1 MQGKNYLHS
10 IRQVCPRW
18 LYLILCATQPF
29 IPKKLG
35 GNLKRQTNKYQEGWK
50 NYHNVKYL
58 YHLVNTSRTTSKN
71 NRMVIGSRN
80 TLTWSANKRQIYIS
94 CWKKKTPKT
103 VLDNLILQFRPQ
115 VVKEYST
122 NYTLLDKVVV
132 NILLQTFN
140 LQIVW
145 KGKVCV
151 TVRDLANHE
160 A

>member
-50 NYHNVKYL
+50 NYHNAKYL

-94 CWKKKTPKT
+94 CWKKK
-103 VLDNLILQFRPQ
+103 PQ
-115 VVKEYST
+115 
-122 NYTLLDKVVV
+122 NCFGQL
-132 NILLQTFN
+132 NPPIQTTSGEGVF
-140 LQIVW
+140 
-145 KGKVCV
+145 
-151 TVRDLANHE
+151 HE
-160 A
+160 LHTFWIKW

>member
-18 LYLILCATQPF
+18 LYLILCPTQPF

-50 NYHNVKYL
+50 NYHNAKYL

-94 CWKKKTPKT
+94 CWKKKNPKLFWT
-103 VLDNLILQFRPQ
+103 TSSSNSHHKWWRSIPRITHFWI
-115 VVKEYST
+115 K
-122 NYTLLDKVVV
+122 
-132 NILLQTFN
+132 
-140 LQIVW
+140 W
-145 KGKVCV
+145 
-151 TVRDLANHE
+151 
-160 A
+160 